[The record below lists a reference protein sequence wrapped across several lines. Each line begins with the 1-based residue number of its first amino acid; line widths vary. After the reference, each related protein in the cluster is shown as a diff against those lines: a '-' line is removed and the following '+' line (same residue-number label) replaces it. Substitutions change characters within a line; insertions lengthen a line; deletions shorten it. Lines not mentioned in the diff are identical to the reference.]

1 MRDSTTLKGHCSAWA
16 IRSGQK
22 LMSFRRRLGD
32 WRAGRGPG
40 AINSIGSIDS

>member
-1 MRDSTTLKGHCSAWA
+1 MRDWIRPKAHCSAWA